1 MQKKV
6 IEKINNLKGIN
17 KMNKKI
23 LWLGL
28 AAISIIIFITSC
40 FSPMLPAISCH
51 SWENRYFNPRVIP
64 CSDICNCQRIPSWPL
79 YGNLPS
85 YSGKRRDYLFYYYWN
100 LSFSRFL
107 HRSARSFWRNNSSW
121 GLWFTSWYLHR
132 WG

>member
-51 SWENRYFNPRVIP
+51 S
-64 CSDICNCQRIPSWPL
+64 
-79 YGNLPS
+79 
-85 YSGKRRDYLFYYYWN
+85 
-100 LSFSRFL
+100 
-107 HRSARSFWRNNSSW
+107 
-121 GLWFTSWYLHR
+121 
-132 WG
+132 